1 MSHVEARHPN
11 FSIGEGVIHPLKQ
24 EFFFFKRVVFKTEAK
39 KNLMRSSFQQ
49 LNIEY
54 IFKFIQILRGKKKQN
69 MIVPTRYY
77 C

>member
-1 MSHVEARHPN
+1 
-11 FSIGEGVIHPLKQ
+11 
-24 EFFFFKRVVFKTEAK
+24 
-39 KNLMRSSFQQ
+39 MRSSFQQ

>member
-24 EFFFFKRVVFKTEAK
+24 ELFFFLKGKFSKQKPK
-39 KNLMRSSFQQ
+39 KSYEEFFSTV
-49 LNIEY
+49 NIEY